1 MAPPKNAE
9 ARPIQTL
16 REHVT
21 ALEAAITLSL
31 AHPDKEPVHRLRT
44 STRRIEAQL
53 ELLSLLPGLPDHS
66 KSEKK
71 VRKLLKRLRRA
82 AGSVRDLD
90 VQRSL
95 IQDHSRSADSKELRR
110 DARHLRQR
118 LKEERASEAKHLGKL
133 LAQEQQKLAPALE
146 KLLRDLEP
154 AAGLALPA
162 QHLADLTQR
171 WYEHNTPQLPPSRL
185 EQLHTIRK
193 SAKLARYIT
202 EAGAEET
209 AQRFESL
216 QEAGGTWHDLLTLR
230 DIAKE
235 HLGRKSA
242 LTQLFEQQHAQALD
256 GYRKKLGL
264 PEDSQEGGDR
274 KRRRK
279 RQAKV

>member
-1 MAPPKNAE
+1 MATGKTTE

-31 AHPDKEPVHRLRT
+31 ADPDKEPVHRLRT

-53 ELLSLLPGLPDHS
+53 ELLSLLPSLPDHG
-66 KSEKK
+66 KAEKK

-82 AGSVRDLD
+82 AGAVRDLD

-95 IQDHSRSADSKELRR
+95 IRDHTRAAASKDLHR
-110 DARHLRQR
+110 DAHRLRQK
-118 LKEERASEAKHLGKL
+118 LKDERASEAKQLVKL
-133 LAQEQQKLAPALE
+133 LEEEQAKLAPALE
-146 KLLRDLEP
+146 KLLEDLEP
-154 AAGLALPA
+154 AAGLKIPA
-162 QHLADLTQR
+162 QRLIDLTQQ
-171 WYEHNTPQLPPSRL
+171 WYEHNIPSFPPSHL

-202 EAGAEET
+202 EDGAEQT
-209 AQRFESL
+209 AHRFESL

-230 DIAKE
+230 DIARE

-242 LTQLFEQQHAQALD
+242 LTKLFEQQHAEALD
-256 GYRKKLGL
+256 AYRKKLGL
-264 PEDSQEGGDR
+264 EEGRNEGADREPVSEDGAR
-274 KRRRK
+274 
-279 RQAKV
+279 A